1 MCLSIGLIFTTFQ
14 TFVLNRRFK
23 LLFEHRLILMKIPL
37 LSSYFLLDNGSR
49 MYAKKWTRSSPAPPI
64 WLIDAHYGDL
74 C

>member
-14 TFVLNRRFK
+14 TLVLNRRFK
-23 LLFEHRLILMKIPL
+23 LLFKHRLILMKIPL
-37 LSSYFLLDNGSR
+37 LSSYFLLDNESR
-49 MYAKKWTRSSPAPPI
+49 MYAKKWTRFSPAPPH